1 MWISIPK
8 YILHGLDREHLR
20 LNDLKCGAK
29 ETKTHFILHTKLTE
43 CQTLSRSTKHFVS
56 YTNNVLEIP
65 VAPHQIITR
74 VREVEIPFTC
84 YYSNAG
90 VVSSVGLEVKS
101 KKVIFSK
108 KGLGKFVLEMNIFPD
123 NRYLGHYTKKDFPV
137 KVPLRKTLYVKIGV
151 DIQDKRLEILG
162 EECFA
167 TPDPNPSKPGVSKY
181 TFIKDG

>member
-1 MWISIPK
+1 M
-8 YILHGLDREHLR
+8 
-20 LNDLKCGAK
+20 
-29 ETKTHFILHTKLTE
+29 
-43 CQTLSRSTKHFVS
+43 
-56 YTNNVLEIP
+56 
-65 VAPHQIITR
+65 
-74 VREVEIPFTC
+74 EIPFTC

-101 KKVIFSK
+101 KKIIFSK

-123 NRYLGHYTKKDFPV
+123 NRYLGPYTKKDFPV

-151 DIQDKRLEILG
+151 DTQDNRLEILG

-167 TPDPNPSKPGVSKY
+167 TPDPDPSKPGVSKY

>member
-1 MWISIPK
+1 MWGQRNQNSQNVK
-8 YILHGLDREHLR
+8 
-20 LNDLKCGAK
+20 
-29 ETKTHFILHTKLTE
+29 HTKLTE

-56 YTNNVLEIP
+56 YTNNVLQIP

-84 YYSNAG
+84 YYSNTG

-101 KKVIFSK
+101 KKIIFSN

-151 DIQDKRLEILG
+151 DTQDHRLEILG

-167 TPDPNPSKPGVSKY
+167 TPDPDPSKPGVSKY